1 MVLTKV
7 ALLNPLVPHYR
18 EAFFK
23 QLASHIDLDIYVYEE
38 KSGNAN
44 FNVSDLH
51 VKRIKS
57 FGFLGDRIIFY
68 NLFPLLSKKYDTLV
82 LMLHFGHLSS
92 WILLLTQFFHRKKI
106 ILWGQ
111 GISVKRYLKEQK
123 RPNFLFRLM
132 IGLSDGVWLYTEEEQ
147 KQWKK
152 IFPHKS
158 IVALNN
164 TISGVEAVLA
174 TNYTAEERK
183 DLKEKHGIRQEI
195 CFIYCARF
203 DNPHRRFDLMVQ
215 TIEQLD
221 PVRYG
226 FIMIGEGAYKPD
238 FTSYSNV
245 YDYGKVYDKA
255 LKDELFAIAD
265 LYYQPGWVG
274 LSVVEAMAY
283 GKPILTFRRSDQVL
297 QCVEYSYI
305 QDGQNGIL
313 LNNIEELKQAL
324 SNTLQQDIRE
334 MGEAS
339 KQIVK
344 SKLLMARMTENAL
357 SIL

>member
-1 MVLTKV
+1 MELRKV

-18 EAFFK
+18 EEFFK
-23 QLASHIDLDIYVYEE
+23 QLATHIDLDIYVYEGE
-38 KSGNAN
+38 NEHVN
-44 FNVSDLH
+44 FNISALR
-51 VKRIKS
+51 VKKIKS
-57 FGFLGDRIIFY
+57 FGFLGNRFIFY
-68 NLFPLLSKKYDTLV
+68 NIFSLLAKKYDTLV

-92 WILLLTQFFHRKKI
+92 WILLLTQVFHRKKI

-111 GISVKRYLKEQK
+111 GISVKRYLQEQK
-123 RPNFLFRLM
+123 RPSLLFRFM
-132 IGLSDGVWLYTEEEQ
+132 IGLSNGVWLYTEEEQ

-164 TISGVEAVLA
+164 TISGVEEVLA
-174 TNYTAEERK
+174 TDYSADERK
-183 DLKEKHGIRQEI
+183 ALKEKHGICQEI

-203 DNPHRRFDLMVQ
+203 DNPHRRFDLMIQ

-221 PVRYG
+221 SVRYG
-226 FIMIGEGAYKPD
+226 FIMIGEGVHKPD
-238 FTSYSNV
+238 FTPYANV
-245 YDYGKVYDKA
+245 YDYGKVYDRG

-265 LYYQPGWVG
+265 LYYQPGWIG

-283 GKPILTFRRSDQVL
+283 GKPIFTFKRSENVL

-305 QDGQNGIL
+305 QDKQNGLL
-313 LNNIEELKQAL
+313 LNSLDELKQAL
-324 SNTLQQDIRE
+324 KVLAQRDMNQ
-334 MGEAS
+334 MGKTS
-339 KQIVK
+339 KQIVRN
-344 SKLLMARMTENAL
+344 KLLMSKMAENAL